1 MKMTTN
7 TRSVSV
13 MKFENSW
20 LPWITLRHFLPASS
34 VRSLCATMV
43 RDMSGGL
50 LSLEDLVDEHLG
62 GGDAFLET
70 WLIRPR
76 ACSTQLASYLQRY
89 VQQIVW
95 QNDEESW
102 YANESLGNEAALPP
116 AALQFAFNLG
126 RCDLLHVIKALPE
139 NEYVQTELRAVYDAI
154 SVCASRSDLS
164 SAPEIDHLFK
174 DIDVSL
180 TDVSSQLRIAT
191 LKHLGDLFCDRDRW
205 EVASKLHEH
214 AKVELEKLKD
224 TVELSDFALA
234 MEASIKQSLA
244 ASATITDGYGAGQK
258 MLANLL
264 SNPLGKQA
272 MVLSNAG
279 LDEYV
284 TRVRSS
290 ESIFQEDTRSAI
302 LIAPLL
308 AESHTTEKAFVS
320 WRAKEFS
327 IAEGWFWSTLRRQTA
342 LGLLAA
348 SKTTKSQFAS
358 CLIDDL
364 ISRKSFDAATF
375 KLAIGLLIEG
385 ESSIWAKEVRWS
397 EDLLDACVDDTMCH
411 FVIDHAEAHA
421 GVLKHRRTVAIALFA
436 EWARN
441 IGVGR
446 DSLATLM
453 LGYLIR
459 IGSDSNSNLRKD
471 GADFQTCFEAVL
483 DICNRRPEFRFG
495 IRDELANV
503 LARRIGGTGYWTG
516 EDVALRLATECAPV
530 FTNEGLKGVV
540 SAVVALLKNT
550 HPSDGNWVVVKPAI
564 RLLAEG
570 CVGDLAERDRE
581 LGDEIVR
588 EILKFNNGESDGT
601 YAADIIF
608 ALNRYPAVLL
618 HAQGVENQYKSLVK
632 QALEKASAIGASNA
646 INNMMAL
653 LVAPRA
659 AGKDAIARTLE
670 ILGKILDSGANGK
683 SALSFGPAYTPVR
696 YLVAYRADI
705 CRESAMS
712 VEDFDRSLAELSAK
726 LQVVWDTAIEHPS
739 IFAPLALLRKQP
751 AEPTIVHNWV
761 VASLELA
768 ESVGQAKAMLAKLEA
783 ARDQAQLSN
792 GISLAFATRHA
803 GGAAADIDVEFM
815 STESRGAFYA
825 AIGRRLS
832 ALQGNT
838 DPRFTTALFKNAIRH
853 GPRQVDAA
861 VFASIFPRDV
871 DRLGSL
877 IQELEDY
884 KARIGENRELSLTLL
899 PLLDRWKEAMRA

>member
-1 MKMTTN
+1 MKMATYTP
-7 TRSVSV
+7 SVSL

-20 LPWITLRHFLPASS
+20 LPWITLRHFLPAST

-43 RDMSGGL
+43 RDVSGGL
-50 LSLEDLVDEHLG
+50 LSLEDLVDDHLG
-62 GGDAFLET
+62 GGDALLET

-89 VQQIVW
+89 VQKIVW
-95 QNDEESW
+95 QNDEKSW
-102 YANESLGNEAALPP
+102 DVNKSLENETEFPP

-126 RCDLLHVIKALPE
+126 QCDLLHVIKALPD
-139 NEYVQTELRAVYDAI
+139 NEYVQTDLKAVYDAI

-164 SAPEIDHLFK
+164 SATEIEGLFK

-180 TDVSSQLRIAT
+180 TGVSCQLRIAT

-214 AKVELEKLKD
+214 AKVELEKLRG
-224 TVELSDFALA
+224 TEELNDFALI
-234 MEASIKQSLA
+234 MKASISQSLA
-244 ASATITDGYGAGQK
+244 AAATITDGYAAGQK
-258 MLANLL
+258 MLASLL
-264 SNPLGKQA
+264 SSPLSKQA

-284 TRVRSS
+284 ARVHSS
-290 ESIFQEDTRSAI
+290 ESMLPEDTRSAT

-308 AESHTTEKAFVS
+308 AESHTTEKALAS
-320 WRAKEFS
+320 WRAKKFS
-327 IAEGWFWSTLRRQTA
+327 TAEGWFWSTLRRQTA
-342 LGLLAA
+342 LGLLVA
-348 SKTTKSQFAS
+348 SKTTKCEFAS

-364 ISRKSFDAATF
+364 ISSKSFDAATF
-375 KLAIGLLIEG
+375 KLAVGLLIEG
-385 ESSIWAKEVRWS
+385 EGSSWVKEIRWS

-411 FVIDHAEAHA
+411 FVISHAEAHA
-421 GVLKHRRTVAIALFA
+421 GVLKHRRTVAIAIFS

-446 DSLATLM
+446 DGLATLM
-453 LGYLIR
+453 LHYLIL
-459 IGSDSNSNLRKD
+459 IGSDSKASFIKD
-471 GADFQTCFEAVL
+471 GVDFQTCFEAVL
-483 DICNRRPEFRFG
+483 DICKRRPEFRSS
-495 IRDELANV
+495 IRDELADV
-503 LARRIGGTGYWTG
+503 LARRIGDTGYWTG
-516 EDVALRLATECAPV
+516 EDVALRLAIECAPV
-530 FTNEGLKGVV
+530 FTDEGLMGVV
-540 SAVVALLKNT
+540 RAVVALLKNT
-550 HPSDGNWVVVKPAI
+550 HPSDGSWVVVKPAI
-564 RLLAEG
+564 RLLSERR
-570 CVGDLAERDRE
+570 VGDLAERDRK
-581 LGDEIVR
+581 LGGEIVR
-588 EILKFNNGESDGT
+588 EILRFNNGESNGT

-618 HAQGVENQYKSLVK
+618 HAQDVKNQYRSLVK
-632 QALEKASAIGASNA
+632 QALEKASAINASNA
-646 INNMMAL
+646 VNNLMAL

-659 AGKDAIARTLE
+659 AGEDAITRTLE
-670 ILGKILDSGANGK
+670 ILGKILDSGASGK
-683 SALSFGPAYTPVR
+683 SVLSFGPAYTLVR

-712 VEDFDRSLAELSAK
+712 AEVFDLSLAQLSEK
-726 LQVVWDTAIEHPS
+726 LQVVWDAAIEHPS
-739 IFAPLALLRKQP
+739 IFAPLALLRRQP

-761 VASLELA
+761 IASLELA
-768 ESVGQAKAMLAKLEA
+768 ESVGQSEAMLAKLEA
-783 ARDQAQLSN
+783 AKHQTQLSN

-803 GGAAADIDVEFM
+803 GGAAAHIDVGFM

-825 AIGRRLS
+825 ALGRRLS

-838 DPRFTTALFKNAIRH
+838 DTGFKTALFRSAIRH

-861 VFASIFPRDV
+861 VFASVSPDDV
-871 DRLGSL
+871 DRVGSL

-899 PLLDRWKEAMRA
+899 PLLERWREAFRA